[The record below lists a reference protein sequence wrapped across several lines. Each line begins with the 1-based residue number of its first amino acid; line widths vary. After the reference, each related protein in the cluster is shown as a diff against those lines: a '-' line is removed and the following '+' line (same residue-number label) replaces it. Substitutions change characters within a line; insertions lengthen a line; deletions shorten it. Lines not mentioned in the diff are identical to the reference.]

1 MDDLIARAIATRAE
15 LDRLKGAG
23 AATDTLEAARDLEL
37 TFTSN
42 AIEGNTLTAGETAL
56 VIEKGL
62 TVAGKPLKDHLEA
75 VDHHEALG
83 YVRDLARGFEP
94 FTEMD
99 IRNIHRLVVARSC
112 PDIAGRY
119 ADQSRFVLT
128 DNGRYAFP
136 APSVVPTL
144 VGEFA
149 LWLKGLEPTPE
160 AAFDAHRRLVDIHPF
175 NNGNGR
181 TARLLMNLVLLRGG
195 WPPVPIGPAARAD
208 YLASLQVAQAGGGSD
223 AFRRLL
229 WTGLLGELEASVEAA
244 RQSLDVTVRPTPS

>member
-15 LDRLKGAG
+15 LDRLTGAG
-23 AATDTLEAARDLEL
+23 AATDTLEATRDLEL

-56 VIEKGL
+56 VIAKGL

-83 YVRDLARGFEP
+83 YVRDLARGSDP

-99 IRNIHRLVVARSC
+99 VRNIHRLTVARSR

-119 ADQSRFVLT
+119 ADQSRFALT
-128 DNGRYAFP
+128 NAGRYTFP
-136 APSVVPTL
+136 APSLVPAL
-144 VGEFA
+144 MGEFA
-149 LWLKGLEPTPE
+149 RWLKPVEPTPE
-160 AAFDAHRRLVDIHPF
+160 NAFDAHLRLVDIHPF
-175 NNGNGR
+175 DDGDGR
-181 TARLLMNLVLLRGG
+181 TARLLVNLVLLRGG

-208 YLASLQVAQAGGGSD
+208 YLASLQVAQAGGGGG

-229 WTGLLGELEASVEAA
+229 WTGLLAELDASVEAA
-244 RQSLDVTVRPTPS
+244 RQSLEVTGRPRRS

>member
-1 MDDLIARAIATRAE
+1 MDDLIARTIAARAE
-15 LDRLKGAG
+15 LDRLKDAG
-23 AATDTLEAARDLEL
+23 AAIDTLEAARDLEL

-75 VDHHEALG
+75 VDHHGALG
-83 YVRDLARGFEP
+83 YVRDLARGSDP
-94 FTEMD
+94 FTELD
-99 IRNIHRLVVARSC
+99 VRNIHRLVVARSC

-128 DNGRYAFP
+128 DGGRYAFP
-136 APSVVPTL
+136 APSLVPAL
-144 VGEFA
+144 MGEFA
-149 LWLKGLEPTPE
+149 RWLKELEPAPE
-160 AAFDAHRRLVDIHPF
+160 GAFEAHRRLVDIHPF
-175 NNGNGR
+175 NDGNGR

-195 WPPVPIGPAARAD
+195 WPAVPIGSAARAD

-229 WTGLLGELEASVEAA
+229 WTGLLGELDASVEAA
-244 RQSLDVTVRPTPS
+244 RESLDVTGRPKPS

>member
-1 MDDLIARAIATRAE
+1 MDDLIARTIAARAE

-23 AATDTLEAARDLEL
+23 AAIDTLEAARDLEL

-75 VDHHEALG
+75 VDHHGALG
-83 YVRDLARGFEP
+83 YVRDLARGSDP
-94 FTEMD
+94 FTELD
-99 IRNIHRLVVARSC
+99 VRNIHRLVVARSC

-128 DNGRYAFP
+128 DGGRYAFP
-136 APSVVPTL
+136 APSLVPAL
-144 VGEFA
+144 MGEFA
-149 LWLKGLEPTPE
+149 RWLKELEPAPE
-160 AAFDAHRRLVDIHPF
+160 GAFEAHRRLVDIHPF
-175 NNGNGR
+175 NDGNGR

-195 WPPVPIGPAARAD
+195 WPAVPIGPAARAD
-208 YLASLQVAQAGGGSD
+208 YLASLQVAQAGGVSD

-229 WTGLLGELEASVEAA
+229 WTGLLGELDASVEAA
-244 RQSLDVTVRPTPS
+244 RESLDVTGPPKPS